1 MNVKRG
7 TRTWCL
13 FHKQLLQ
20 KSRYLKLN
28 PLVVFPLCLKV
39 GIPCPN
45 RIRDFASNCSLKN
58 LYALIANI
66 PLIKKAL
73 KIRVFSSY
81 I

>member
-1 MNVKRG
+1 
-7 TRTWCL
+7 L
-13 FHKQLLQ
+13 F
-20 KSRYLKLN
+20 
-28 PLVVFPLCLKV
+28 VFPLCLKV